1 MPRLLTFLLPLVA
14 ALALGGCGSDA
25 GTPVQLQLADLARF
39 AEDYDGRRVQ
49 TTGTVRSHPDPEH
62 YWIEDD
68 ALNRVSVEPQSAL
81 APHVGERVRVVGRFR
96 FSREEGRAI
105 EAATVEVIDRQ

>member
-1 MPRLLTFLLPLVA
+1 MARSLFFLLALLA
-14 ALALGGCGSDA
+14 ALALVGCGRGA
-25 GTPVQLQLADLARF
+25 GEPVQLQLADLARF

-68 ALNRVSVEPQSAL
+68 ALNRVSVEPQSSIAS
-81 APHVGERVRVVGRFR
+81 HVGERVRVSGQFR
-96 FSREEGRAI
+96 FSRDEGRAI
-105 EAATVEVIDRQ
+105 EATTVEPVAH

>member
-1 MPRLLTFLLPLVA
+1 MARSLFLFLPLVA
-14 ALALGGCGSDA
+14 ALALGSCGSDA
-25 GTPVQLQLADLARF
+25 GGPMQLQLADLVRF
-39 AEDYDGRRVQ
+39 AEQYEGKRVQ

-68 ALNRVSVEPQSAL
+68 DLNRVSVEPQSAI
-81 APHVGERVRVVGRFR
+81 ASHVGERVRVTGRFR

-105 EAATVEVIDRQ
+105 EAAEVRVVP